1 LGLLGCLAAVKSAAH
16 LGLHRIILE
25 SDAYLVKIALEGD
38 EYRLSALGGIVTELR
53 LLRMSEFVDARVQ
66 ICPRSCNKVADAL
79 AAFGCK
85 YPSDDLITWETVP
98 RFVEELVTSD
108 LAESNE

>member
-1 LGLLGCLAAVKSAAH
+1 
-16 LGLHRIILE
+16 LE